1 MSYAFYIFALLAV
14 AAGVGILIT
23 RQLFHGA
30 LMLLV
35 CLLCIAGIYVL
46 ALAELVAV
54 TQILIYAGGVV
65 VIIIFGIML
74 TTRISGKPLVVTNNK
89 WFAGI
94 LVGLSMM
101 SVLIVLVSRQD
112 FGTPGVFESP
122 SDFTIINQLGIA
134 LMTDY
139 LLPFE
144 VAGIL
149 LLVALVGAAV
159 SALTRNDQTPS

>member
-1 MSYAFYIFALLAV
+1 MSYAFYILAFLAV
-14 AAGVGILIT
+14 TAAAGILFT

-35 CLLCIAGIYVL
+35 CLLCIAGVYVVS
-46 ALAELVAV
+46 LAELVAV
-54 TQILIYAGGVV
+54 AQILVYAGGVV

-74 TTRISGKPLVVTNNK
+74 TTRITGKPLEVTNNK

-94 LVGLSMM
+94 LVGIPLMIL
-101 SVLIVLVSRQD
+101 LISLVTREN
-112 FGTPGVFESP
+112 FGATGVFQP
-122 SDFTIINQLGIA
+122 NPHFTIINQLGIA

-149 LLVALVGAAV
+149 LLIALAGAAV
-159 SALTRNDQTPS
+159 SAVTRNDNTPS

>member
-1 MSYAFYIFALLAV
+1 MTYAFYILAFLAV
-14 AAGVGILIT
+14 SAAAGVLLT

-30 LMLLV
+30 LMLLIS
-35 CLLCIAGIYVL
+35 LLCIAGIYVVSM
-46 ALAELVAV
+46 AELVAI
-54 TQILIYAGGVV
+54 TQILVYAGGVV

-74 TTRISGKPLVVTNNK
+74 TTRISGKPLEVTNNK

-94 LVGLSMM
+94 LVGISLMTL
-101 SVLIVLVSRQD
+101 LISLVTREN
-112 FGTPGVFESP
+112 FGATGVFEP
-122 SDFTIINQLGIA
+122 NPHFTIINQLGIA

-149 LLVALVGAAV
+149 LLISLAGAAV
-159 SALTRNDQTPS
+159 SAATRNNTPS

>member
-1 MSYAFYIFALLAV
+1 MTYAFYILAFLSV
-14 AAGVGILIT
+14 SAAAGILLT

-35 CLLCIAGIYVL
+35 SLLCIAGIYVVSM
-46 ALAELVAV
+46 AELVAI
-54 TQILIYAGGVV
+54 TQILVYAGGVV

-74 TTRISGKPLVVTNNK
+74 TSRISGKPLEVANNN

-94 LVGLSMM
+94 LVGISLMIL
-101 SVLIVLVSRQD
+101 LISLVTREN
-112 FGTPGVFESP
+112 FGATGVFEP
-122 SDFTIINQLGIA
+122 NPHFTIINQLGIA

-149 LLVALVGAAV
+149 LLISLAGAAV
-159 SALTRNDQTPS
+159 SATTRNNTPS

>member
-1 MSYAFYIFALLAV
+1 MTYAFYILAFLAV
-14 AAGVGILIT
+14 TAAAGILFT

-35 CLLCIAGIYVL
+35 CLLCIAGIYVVSR
-46 ALAELVAV
+46 AELVAI
-54 TQILIYAGGVV
+54 TQILVYAGGVV

-74 TTRISGKPLVVTNNK
+74 TTRISGKPLEVANNK

-94 LVGLSMM
+94 LVGIPLMIL
-101 SVLIVLVSRQD
+101 LISL
-112 FGTPGVFESP
+112 GTRENFEATGVFEP
-122 SDFTIINQLGIA
+122 NPHFTIINQLGIA

-149 LLVALVGAAV
+149 LLIALTGAAV
-159 SALTRNDQTPS
+159 SAVTRNNNTPS

>member
-1 MSYAFYIFALLAV
+1 MTYAFYILAFLSV
-14 AAGVGILIT
+14 SAAAGILLT

-35 CLLCIAGIYVL
+35 SLLCIAGIYVVSM
-46 ALAELVAV
+46 AELVAI
-54 TQILIYAGGVV
+54 TQILVYAGGVV

-74 TTRISGKPLVVTNNK
+74 TSRISGKPLEVANNN

-94 LVGLSMM
+94 LVGISLMTL
-101 SVLIVLVSRQD
+101 LISLVTREN
-112 FGTPGVFESP
+112 FGATGVFEP
-122 SDFTIINQLGIA
+122 NPHFTIINQLGIA

-149 LLVALVGAAV
+149 LLISLAGAAV
-159 SALTRNDQTPS
+159 SAATRNNTPS

>member
-1 MSYAFYIFALLAV
+1 MTFAFYLLAFLSV
-14 AAGVGILIT
+14 IAAAGILFT

-35 CLLCIAGIYVL
+35 CLLCIAGIYVVS
-46 ALAELVAV
+46 LAELVAV
-54 TQILIYAGGVV
+54 AQILVYAGGVV

-74 TTRISGKPLVVTNNK
+74 TTRISDKPLKITNDK

-94 LVGLSMM
+94 LVGIPLM
-101 SVLIVLVSRQD
+101 VLLISLINRENFPATETFV
-112 FGTPGVFESP
+112 PNP
-122 SDFTIINQLGIA
+122 HFTIINQLGIA

-144 VAGIL
+144 IAGIL
-149 LLVALVGAAV
+149 LLIALAGAAV
-159 SALTRNDQTPS
+159 SAATRNNTPS

>member
-1 MSYAFYIFALLAV
+1 MTYAFYILAFLSV
-14 AAGVGILIT
+14 SAAAGILLT

-35 CLLCIAGIYVL
+35 SLLCIAGIYVVSM
-46 ALAELVAV
+46 AELVAI
-54 TQILIYAGGVV
+54 TQILVYAGGVV

-74 TTRISGKPLVVTNNK
+74 TSRISGKPLEVANNN

-94 LVGLSMM
+94 LVGISLMIL
-101 SVLIVLVSRQD
+101 LISLVTREN
-112 FGTPGVFESP
+112 FGATGVFEP
-122 SDFTIINQLGIA
+122 NPHFTIINQLGIA

-149 LLVALVGAAV
+149 LLISLAGAAV
-159 SALTRNDQTPS
+159 SAATRNNTPS

>member
-1 MSYAFYIFALLAV
+1 MTYAFYIFALLAV
-14 AAGVGILIT
+14 VATLGILFT

-35 CLLCIAGIYVL
+35 CLLCIAGIYVI

-54 TQILIYAGGVV
+54 TQILVYAGGVV

-74 TTRISGKPLVVTNNK
+74 TTRTLGKPLVVTNRK
-89 WFAGI
+89 WFAGV
-94 LVGLSMM
+94 LVGIPLMAL
-101 SVLIVLVSRQD
+101 LITLVTEEN
-112 FGTPGVFESP
+112 FGTTSAYAHDSE
-122 SDFTIINQLGIA
+122 FTIINQLGIA

-149 LLVALVGAAV
+149 LLVALTGAAL
-159 SALTRNDQTPS
+159 SAVTRNNKTPS